1 VEFIPHSWKYSI
13 LLNLPI
19 LPHSNECVIVYNV
32 TLAGTLHYCGI
43 LNYSPLIEM
52 LNLIIWYTH
61 CTLKAMLH
69 SGKCRTAVASIN
81 RGFFGIVAIPKHT
94 DEQLRMRYGIRC

>member
-1 VEFIPHSWKYSI
+1 MPHSCKYSI
-13 LLNLPI
+13 LLNSLV

-32 TLAGTLHYCGI
+32 TFAGILHYCGI

-69 SGKCRTAVASIN
+69 SGKCRTAVTSIN
-81 RGFFGIVAIPKHT
+81 RGFLA
-94 DEQLRMRYGIRC
+94 